1 MSGPYG
7 PNGAPNPG
15 EGRNDPTQ
23 VWGGQQAPGG
33 AGHNPGAPGPAHPG
47 GADPTQQ
54 QWGGQQPF
62 AQQPD
67 PQQAQPTQK
76 WGDQGGQQQW
86 GQSQPQWGAQ
96 QPSQPQPQ
104 WGGQQPSQP
113 HPQPQWQPQPQQQ
126 PQQQPQP
133 QWGQQPQQDW
143 GQQQSQEWQQPQQ
156 QWGQQPQQQ
165 WGGQPGPTPG
175 GGKKTGLIVGLA
187 VLALAVVGGVV
198 ALILVLTAKDELDQG
213 ALQNGVQKV
222 LSESYGIEDI
232 SDVTCPSGQEVKVD
246 ATFTCELKVGGEA
259 KTVNIKITK
268 EDGTYEVGRPS

>member
-7 PNGAPNPG
+7 PNDAPNPG

-54 QWGGQQPF
+54 WGGQQPF

-76 WGDQGGQQQW
+76 WGDQGGHQQW
-86 GQSQPQWGAQ
+86 GQPQAQWGGQ

-113 HPQPQWQPQPQQQ
+113 QQPQWQPQSQQQ
-126 PQQQPQP
+126 Q
-133 QWGQQPQQDW
+133 QWGQQPHQEW
-143 GQQQSQEWQQPQQ
+143 GQSQPQQSQEWGQPQA

-165 WGGQPGPTPG
+165 WGAQAGTSQG
-175 GGKKTGLIVGLA
+175 GSKKTGLIVGLA

-198 ALILVLTAKDELDQG
+198 ALILMLTAKDELDQN
-213 ALQNGVQKV
+213 ALQSGVQKV

-232 SDVTCPSGQEVKVD
+232 SDVTCPSGQQVQVD

-268 EDGTYEVGRPS
+268 NDGTYEVGRPS